1 MAYQTQKILELD
13 QENQEP
19 IGSLRGA
26 ILVNDSGERFFQLKL
41 KNNLAHRIEGAKVQI
56 VCYDED
62 GMYIGSQSY
71 VYQSVGA
78 KPGEI
83 FGTNRAIP
91 IEFEWTDS
99 FSVIGEEL
107 EESEPEIKEEPEPDQ
122 EISGDFWERPAQA
135 GKVKGPGTDW
145 PMAVGLGL
153 LAGMLGGICGVAVY
167 LLYIAISWKREGTP
181 GISMERLMP
190 SKDRTPEAWAE
201 LIFVAGAIGSFLGGF
216 WLLLYILY
224 RCIDDKKR
232 KQLWK
237 GTMGSSLPLC
247 GGILAVII
255 IILGVLVALLQV
267 PPELMFRIS
276 WYPLDLW
283 RNVGRDVPWIRVFL
297 FDLVIKPIYPLLLM
311 QYTFAGRGLAL
322 LPLLALL
329 WEYNQKPTQELRKLS
344 LAYIGVAFFGAI
356 SVGFLKSLPGYLI
369 LIVIAMIQMAK
380 IVEKRGGVEAW
391 IIPGQIVLVLGSQ
404 IVFENDELL
413 LLFMTGSV
421 QALILDIAAIVFLVV
436 KCGIIEGAVF
446 TVASLIQL
454 IQSIAVCPAMYAA
467 WNFREDWISDSQ
479 LAAGL
484 VLDIVVGVIALLS
497 IMLLKKMGKE
507 R

>member
-91 IEFEWTDS
+91 IEFEGTDS

-122 EISGDFWERPAQA
+122 EISGDFWERPARA

-190 SKDRTPEAWAE
+190 KLERTTAAWLK
-201 LIFVAGAIGSFLGGF
+201 LIAVVVLFDVVLGGI
-216 WLLLYILY
+216 WTLGYLLY
-224 RCIDDKKR
+224 R
-232 KQLWK
+232 
-237 GTMGSSLPLC
+237 
-247 GGILAVII
+247 
-255 IILGVLVALLQV
+255 LL
-267 PPELMFRIS
+267 S
-276 WYPLDLW
+276 
-283 RNVGRDVPWIRVFL
+283 
-297 FDLVIKPIYPLLLM
+297 
-311 QYTFAGRGLAL
+311 
-322 LPLLALL
+322 
-329 WEYNQKPTQELRKLS
+329 
-344 LAYIGVAFFGAI
+344 
-356 SVGFLKSLPGYLI
+356 
-369 LIVIAMIQMAK
+369 
-380 IVEKRGGVEAW
+380 EKRRKRFWERMMDGR
-391 IIPGQIVLVLGSQ
+391 L
-404 IVFENDELL
+404 
-413 LLFMTGSV
+413 
-421 QALILDIAAIVFLVV
+421 AIKL
-436 KCGIIEGAVF
+436 E
-446 TVASLIQL
+446 TV
-454 IQSIAVCPAMYAA
+454 
-467 WNFREDWISDSQ
+467 
-479 LAAGL
+479 
-484 VLDIVVGVIALLS
+484 
-497 IMLLKKMGKE
+497 MG
-507 R
+507 RN

>member
-91 IEFEWTDS
+91 IEFEGTDS

-232 KQLWK
+232 KQFWK

-255 IILGVLVALLQV
+255 IILGAFVAVLQMSSVQT
-267 PPELMFRIS
+267 

-283 RNVGRDVPWIRVFL
+283 RNAGRDLPWILGVL
-297 FDLVIKPIYPLLLM
+297 FNLVIEPISSLFLM

-329 WEYNQKPTQELRKLS
+329 WEYNQKQPQKLREFS
-344 LAYIGVAFFGAI
+344 LAYIGVALFGALSI
-356 SVGFLKSLPGYLI
+356 EFYEFILGYFLLI
-369 LIVIAMIQMAK
+369 MIVMVQMIK
-380 IVEKRGGVEAW
+380 IIKKRGGVEAW
-391 IIPGQIVLVLGSQ
+391 IIPGQIVLTLGSQ
-404 IVFENDELL
+404 IVFESDELL
-413 LLFMTGSV
+413 LLFTSGAV
-421 QALILDIAAIVFLVV
+421 QVLILDVAAIVFLVV
-436 KCGIIEGAVF
+436 KCGIIEGAIF
-446 TVASLIQL
+446 TVATLIQL
-454 IQSIAVCPAMYAA
+454 IQSIVVCPEMYEA
-467 WNFREDWISDSQ
+467 WYPSGILSSGNS
-479 LAAGL
+479 LVAGL
-484 VLDIVVGVIALLS
+484 VIDIVVGAIALLS
-497 IMLLKKMGKE
+497 VMLLKKMKE
-507 R
+507 MR